1 MGSGQEGVNMNLAIE
16 IDNKHFTCRV
26 AAIILV
32 KNQILMVKHKDYPC
46 YYTVGGKV
54 KINESTED
62 AIIREIKEETGIDY
76 EIENLSFVQERFF
89 NFNNQEQHE
98 IVFYY
103 KTKENINTKN
113 LNNKY
118 TDQGENEM
126 MYLLDINNLSNFNI
140 VPTFFKEIQ
149 LNNISGLKH
158 IVTRE

>member
-32 KNQILMVKHKDYPC
+32 ENQLLMAKHKDYPC

-54 KINESTED
+54 QINESTEN

-89 NFNNQEQHE
+89 NSNNQQQHE
-98 IVFYY
+98 ITFYY
-103 KTKENINTKN
+103 KTKENTNTKN
-113 LNNKY
+113 LVNKY
-118 TDQGENEM
+118 TDQGENEKL
-126 MYLLDINNLSNFNI
+126 YLLDINNLSNLNI
-140 VPTFFKEIQ
+140 VPTFFKEI
-149 LNNISGLKH
+149 LFNNIGGLKH